1 MSSSQCHSLVSDYP
15 TKPNKTNCKMHSK
28 FLIYTKPELVADLW
42 ILDRD
47 ETWPGSVQETGE
59 TNTKKTDMNVKGHK
73 RLRYVAS

>member
-1 MSSSQCHSLVSDYP
+1 
-15 TKPNKTNCKMHSK
+15 MHSK
-28 FLIYTKPELVADLW
+28 FIIYTKPELVADLW